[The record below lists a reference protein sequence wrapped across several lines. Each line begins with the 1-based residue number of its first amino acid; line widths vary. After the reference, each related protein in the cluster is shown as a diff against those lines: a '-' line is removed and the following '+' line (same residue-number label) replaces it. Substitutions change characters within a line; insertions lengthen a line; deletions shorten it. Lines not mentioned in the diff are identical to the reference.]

1 MFNKFIAGGIIALSF
16 LLTGCGE
23 KDSTAATENAAT
35 APAQS
40 QESQKDEEKTTV
52 KIAYLPIT
60 HALPAFELAEI
71 EKLKKDTNLNVEL
84 VKFGSWTELVDAL
97 NTGRVDAAFALV
109 ELVMKAREQGIDVYL
124 AALGHKDGNVIVVNN
139 DITSMK
145 DLRGKTFAIP
155 HRQSSHYILLN
166 DALAKE
172 NIEISEINIVE
183 LAPPEMPAALA
194 SGQIAGYCVAE
205 PFGAKA
211 VSLKIGKV
219 LYNSNELWPDSI
231 CCGLA
236 LSGKFL
242 SSHPELAKLL
252 VAGIRKA
259 GLALDENHDHAR
271 ETASKYLSVTKDAL
285 DVSLKW
291 ISFKDLT
298 ISKEHFELL
307 REKVK
312 KYGLSEN
319 PVSYEDI
326 VRNVD

>member
-1 MFNKFIAGGIIALSF
+1 
-16 LLTGCGE
+16 
-23 KDSTAATENAAT
+23 
-35 APAQS
+35 
-40 QESQKDEEKTTV
+40 
-52 KIAYLPIT
+52 
-60 HALPAFELAEI
+60 
-71 EKLKKDTNLNVEL
+71 
-84 VKFGSWTELVDAL
+84 
-97 NTGRVDAAFALV
+97 
-109 ELVMKAREQGIDVYL
+109 
-124 AALGHKDGNVIVVNN
+124 
-139 DITSMK
+139 MK

-259 GLALDENHDHAR
+259 GMALDENHDHAR